1 MDIKQSSVEALR
13 RITRALDVH
22 SRSLLQ
28 QHNLTGPQLSVLKE
42 LARQGQSP
50 IGTLAKSTHLGAP
63 TVTGIVDRLERQ
75 GWVSRTPGKED
86 RRQVFIVISE
96 AGKQVLERSPPQLM
110 ETFCHKLHRCPQS
123 EQQQISETLQKV
135 AGMIEQSAQNGA

>member
-1 MDIKQSSVEALR
+1 
-13 RITRALDVH
+13 
-22 SRSLLQ
+22 
-28 QHNLTGPQLSVLKE
+28 
-42 LARQGQSP
+42 
-50 IGTLAKSTHLGAP
+50 LAKSTHLGAP